1 MSWEVHEPIKRPCPC
16 GKGHYAV
23 IERSDDWN
31 RFDERWDMQ
40 CPACNAKYVLYA
52 LDYTRKGMAAT
63 YRGWVPCDVLRELAT
78 AIAAVEEAR
87 KQLTSYAIAALG
99 ARWTAHFAGKAKK
112 AVWRELTED
121 GKHYPSLGTFYK
133 HVADSGM
140 ARVLERYFDLRELPT
155 VIRILG
161 PKASALSERMAEVA
175 RLEREMDAQDSRARQ
190 QAFS

>member
-1 MSWEVHEPIKRPCPC
+1 MSWEDHEPIKRPCPC

-31 RFDERWDMQ
+31 RFDERWEMQ
-40 CPACNAKYVLYA
+40 CPACNAKYGLYA
-52 LDYTRKGMAAT
+52 RDYTRKGMVAT
-63 YRGWVPCDVLRELAT
+63 YRGWVTRDVLRELA
-78 AIAAVEEAR
+78 AAMAAVEEAR
-87 KQLTSYAIAALG
+87 EQLTSYAVAALG
-99 ARWTAHFAGKAKK
+99 ARWTVHFAGKAKK

-140 ARVLERYFDLRELPT
+140 ARVLERYFDPRELPT

-161 PKASALSERMAEVA
+161 PSASELSERMAEVA